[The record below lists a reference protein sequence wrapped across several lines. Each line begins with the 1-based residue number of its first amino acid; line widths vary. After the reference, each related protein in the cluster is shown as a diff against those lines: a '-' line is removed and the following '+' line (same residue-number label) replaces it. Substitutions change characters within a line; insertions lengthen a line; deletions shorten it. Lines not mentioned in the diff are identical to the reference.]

1 MKTIFC
7 YYCDEGYCTRKQ
19 VLDDSC
25 ADVERCLFA
34 NVAEAIVAEKCVP
47 YHSSASHPS
56 FLARSFL
63 TFWLIV
69 LDWLGM
75 CWRESMS
82 SELFLFV
89 IELVIAVNEI
99 RRIIM
104 SRGELSVHF
113 VASYMRVTPNLFLV
127 MPLSP

>member
-1 MKTIFC
+1 
-7 YYCDEGYCTRKQ
+7 
-19 VLDDSC
+19 
-25 ADVERCLFA
+25 
-34 NVAEAIVAEKCVP
+34 
-47 YHSSASHPS
+47 
-56 FLARSFL
+56 
-63 TFWLIV
+63 
-69 LDWLGM
+69 
-75 CWRESMS
+75 MS